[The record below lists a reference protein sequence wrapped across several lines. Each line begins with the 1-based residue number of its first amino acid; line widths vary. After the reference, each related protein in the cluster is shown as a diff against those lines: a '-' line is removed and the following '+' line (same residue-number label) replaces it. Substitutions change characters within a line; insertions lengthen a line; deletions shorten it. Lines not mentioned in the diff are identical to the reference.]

1 MSRFSDPTTRV
12 AIALAI
18 VPLACIAVAF
28 YSKSSQT
35 PAVVHGPLTALLLI
49 GWLIMGIFE
58 WKRIHR
64 IGEVDLQ
71 IGTDAAFL
79 THHVTLG
86 AGVVLLV
93 ATELYDALTPSLLN
107 LFIAYMCLHTG
118 AELLA
123 KRRLT

>member
-1 MSRFSDPTTRV
+1 MSLFTDPKTRT
-12 AIALAI
+12 AIALAL
-18 VPLACIAVAF
+18 VPLGCLAVVF
-28 YSKSSQT
+28 YSKSSGI
-35 PAVVHGPLTALLLI
+35 PAVVQGPLTALLLL
-49 GWLIMGIFE
+49 GWLLGGIFE

-71 IGTDAAFL
+71 IRTDAAFF
-79 THHVTLG
+79 TQHVTLG

-93 ATELYDALTPSLLN
+93 ATELYDVPTPSFLN